1 MKKIFTRLLLG
12 AAVLAAPSAS
22 AYTVD
27 EIIASSEWMMVTYK
41 LFGQSNDRPIRTEC
55 VHLKK
60 MSDTMIRFENVYG
73 CLSFDFDLVTN
84 GNPNKNGQ
92 ELRIYSDKVAS
103 EGSLYG
109 YTDWCLSAQSNA
121 STTKFQI
128 SPANNSYYLTIN
140 KDENGKFYFT
150 SQTAFT
156 LVSYKCD
163 YIILEEF
170 WGYVYGAYEFWPVRT
185 WSSAIYEPFEYNGT
199 GTDTYT
205 EIQAYES
212 GYDMDKDAWLYDF
225 RKTDFT
231 IEREYKALVT
241 REGNRV
247 SIVNLG
253 NNGYALDGNYRMS
266 GINATLNPE
275 NNTVTI
281 IPDQGA
287 MWGSIYYNAATSIGN
302 LNFALRF
309 TPASEEGKF
318 ADPAVVGTYTDE
330 GVNHNA
336 IEHHW
341 VSNDGKRRT
350 FEGLTLNLPAF
361 AYYYDVANEDGA
373 YAGSRGDGGNMYPAD
388 PFYLRYMDYMPGE
401 YSNTTI
407 SANPDVTLDVDLV
420 LDAVGADNGKLRVV
434 GRMVTNKNDMFVDHY
449 ELCVVPGRYTS
460 INDHEGFRD
469 ASAEHGHTG
478 ATNIHSSDY
487 DYHGAGAKVAA
498 RAEASANAHDYSF
511 DKLLDV
517 NEIGGEGKD
526 YTFYVKAVYDKD
538 NYPQLTPTF
547 HSMQSKEPQSTGI
560 DGVEFD
566 DIDAQPEYYN
576 LQGVRVMEPEQGNIY
591 IVRRGTSVSKE
602 IF

>member
-212 GYDMDKDAWLYDF
+212 GYDMDLNAYLYDF

-231 IEREYKALVT
+231 TDREYKAMVT
-241 REGNRV
+241 REGNNI

-253 NNGYALDGNYRMS
+253 NNGYAINSNYRMS

-275 NNTVTI
+275 DHTVTI
-281 IPDQGA
+281 VPDQQA
-287 MWGSIYYNAATSIGN
+287 MWGSIYYNAGNNIGN
-302 LNFALRF
+302 LNFVLRS
-309 TPASEEGKF
+309 TPASEEGKA
-318 ADPAVVGTYTDE
+318 ADPTVVGTYTED
-330 GVNHNA
+330 GVNHNE

-341 VSNDGKRRT
+341 VTNDGKRRT
-350 FEGLTLNLPAF
+350 YEGMTINLPAY
-361 AYYYDVANEDGA
+361 AYYYDVANEPDA
-373 YAGSRGDGGNMYPAD
+373 YAGFRGGQGYEPDS
-388 PFYLRYMDYMPGE
+388 FYLRYMDYLPGE

-407 SANPDVTLDVDLV
+407 SAGPDVTVDVELV
-420 LDAVGADNGKLRVV
+420 LDEVGTENGKVRAT
-434 GRMVTNKNDMFVDHY
+434 GKIVTNKNDMYVDHY

-460 INDHEGFRD
+460 INDHEGFLN
-469 ASAEHGHTG
+469 ASAEHGHTD
-478 ATNIHSSDY
+478 ATNIHSGDY
-487 DYHGAGAKVAA
+487 DYHGAGAKTMA
-498 RAEASANAHDYSF
+498 RAEASANGHDYTF
-511 DKLLDV
+511 DKVFDASEV
-517 NEIGGEGKD
+517 GSTGKD
-526 YTFYVKAVYDKD
+526 YTFFVKAVYDTD
-538 NYPQLTPTF
+538 NHPGLTPTF

-591 IVRRGTSVSKE
+591 IVRRGTSASKE

>member
-27 EIIASSEWMMVTYK
+27 EIIASSEWMMVTYN
-41 LFGQSNDRPIRTEC
+41 LFGQNNDRPIRSEC

-84 GNPNKNGQ
+84 GNPNTNGN
-92 ELRIYSDKVAS
+92 ELRIYSDKKAS

-212 GYDMDKDAWLYDF
+212 GYDMDLNAYLYDF

-231 IEREYKALVT
+231 TDREYKAMVT
-241 REGNRV
+241 REGNNI

-253 NNGYALDGNYRMS
+253 NNGYAINSNYRMS

-275 NNTVTI
+275 DHTVTI
-281 IPDQGA
+281 VPDQQA
-287 MWGSIYYNAATSIGN
+287 MWGSIYYNAGNNIGN
-302 LNFALRF
+302 LNFVLRS
-309 TPASEEGKF
+309 TPASEEGKA
-318 ADPAVVGTYTDE
+318 ADPTVVGTYTED
-330 GVNHNA
+330 GVNHNE

-341 VSNDGKRRT
+341 VTNDGKRRT
-350 FEGLTLNLPAF
+350 YEGMTINLPAY
-361 AYYYDVANEDGA
+361 AYYYDVANEPDA
-373 YAGSRGDGGNMYPAD
+373 YAGFRGGQGYEPDS
-388 PFYLRYMDYMPGE
+388 FYLRYMDYLPGE

-407 SANPDVTLDVDLV
+407 SAGPDVTVDVELV
-420 LDAVGADNGKLRVV
+420 LDEVGTENGKVRAT
-434 GRMVTNKNDMFVDHY
+434 GKIVTNKNDMYVDHY

-460 INDHEGFRD
+460 INDHDGFRD
-469 ASAEHGHTG
+469 AAAEHGHTG

-487 DYHGAGAKVAA
+487 NYMGTGAKTVA
-498 RAEASANAHDYSF
+498 RAEASANGHDYTF
-511 DKLLDV
+511 DKVFDASEV
-517 NEIGGEGKD
+517 GSTGKD
-526 YTFYVKAVYDKD
+526 YTFFVKAVYDTD
-538 NYPQLTPTF
+538 NHPGLTPTF

-576 LQGVRVMEPEQGNIY
+576 LQGVRVMEPEKGCIY
-591 IVRRGTSVSKE
+591 IVRRGTSASKE
-602 IF
+602 IY

>member
-27 EIIASSEWMMVTYK
+27 EIIASSEWMMVTYN
-41 LFGQSNDRPIRTEC
+41 LFGQNNDRPIRSEC

-84 GNPNKNGQ
+84 GNPNTNGN
-92 ELRIYSDKVAS
+92 ELRIYSDKKAS

-109 YTDWCLSAQSNA
+109 YTDWCLSAQSNG
-121 STTKFQI
+121 STTDFAI
-128 SPANNSYYLTIN
+128 NPSYNSYYLTIN
-140 KDENGKFYFT
+140 KDENGKIYFT
-150 SQTAFT
+150 SQKPFT
-156 LVSYKCD
+156 LVSYNCD
-163 YIILEEF
+163 YIIIDDWLG
-170 WGYVYGAYEFWPVRT
+170 WGAYEFWPVRT
-185 WSSAIYEPFEYNGT
+185 WSSATYMPFEYNGT

-212 GYDMDKDAWLYDF
+212 GYDMDKKKWKYDF

-231 IEREYKALVT
+231 LDREYKAYVT
-241 REGNRV
+241 REGDNI

-253 NNGYALDGNYRMS
+253 NNGYAINGNHRMS

-281 IPDQGA
+281 VPDQGA
-287 MWGSIYYNAATSIGN
+287 MWGSIYYNAGNNIGN
-302 LNFALRF
+302 LNFVLRS
-309 TPASEEGKF
+309 TPASEEGKA
-318 ADPAVVGTYTDE
+318 ADPTVVGTYTED
-330 GVNHNA
+330 GVNHNE

-341 VSNDGKRRT
+341 VTNDGKRRT
-350 FEGLTLNLPAF
+350 YEGMTINLPAY
-361 AYYYDVANEDGA
+361 AYYYDVANEPDA
-373 YAGSRGDGGNMYPAD
+373 YAGFRGGQGYEPDS
-388 PFYLRYMDYMPGE
+388 FYLRYMDYLPGE

-407 SANPDVTLDVDLV
+407 SAGPDVTVDVELV
-420 LDAVGADNGKLRVV
+420 LDEVGTENGKVRAT
-434 GRMVTNKNDMFVDHY
+434 GKIVTNKNDMYVDHY

-460 INDHEGFRD
+460 INDHEGFLN
-469 ASAEHGHTG
+469 ASAEHGHTD
-478 ATNIHSSDY
+478 ATNIYSNDY
-487 DYHGAGAKVAA
+487 NYMGTGAKTVA
-498 RAEASANAHDYSF
+498 RAEASANGHDYTF
-511 DKLLDV
+511 DKVFDASEV
-517 NEIGGEGKD
+517 GSTGKD
-526 YTFYVKAVYDKD
+526 YTFFVKAVYDTD
-538 NYPQLTPTF
+538 NHPGLTPTF
-547 HSMQSKEPQSTGI
+547 HSMQTKEPQSTGI

-576 LQGVRVMEPEQGNIY
+576 LQGVRVMEPEKGCIY

>member
-128 SPANNSYYLTIN
+128 SPADNSYYLTIN

-212 GYDMDKDAWLYDF
+212 GYDMDLNAYLYDF

-231 IEREYKALVT
+231 TDREYKAMVT
-241 REGNRV
+241 REGNNI

-253 NNGYALDGNYRMS
+253 NNGYAINSNYRMS

-275 NNTVTI
+275 DHTVTI
-281 IPDQGA
+281 VPDQQA
-287 MWGSIYYNAATSIGN
+287 MWGSIYYNAGNNIGN
-302 LNFALRF
+302 LNFVLRS
-309 TPASEEGKF
+309 TPASEEGKA
-318 ADPAVVGTYTDE
+318 ADPTVVGTYTED
-330 GVNHNA
+330 GVNHNE

-341 VSNDGKRRT
+341 VTNDGKRRT
-350 FEGLTLNLPAF
+350 YEGMTINLPAY
-361 AYYYDVANEDGA
+361 AYYYDVANEPDA
-373 YAGSRGDGGNMYPAD
+373 YAGFRGGQGYEPDS
-388 PFYLRYMDYMPGE
+388 FYLRYMDYLPGE

-407 SANPDVTLDVDLV
+407 SAGPDVTVDVELV
-420 LDAVGADNGKLRVV
+420 LDEVGTENGKVRAT
-434 GRMVTNKNDMFVDHY
+434 GKIVTNKNDMYVDHY

-460 INDHEGFRD
+460 INDHDGFRD
-469 ASAEHGHTG
+469 AAAEHGHTG

-487 DYHGAGAKVAA
+487 NYMGTGAKTVA
-498 RAEASANAHDYSF
+498 RAEASANGHDYTF
-511 DKLLDV
+511 DKVFDASEV
-517 NEIGGEGKD
+517 GSTGKD
-526 YTFYVKAVYDKD
+526 YTFFVKAVYDTD
-538 NYPQLTPTF
+538 NHPGLTPTF

-576 LQGVRVMEPEQGNIY
+576 LQGVRVMEPEKGCIY
-591 IVRRGTSVSKE
+591 IVRRGTSASKE
-602 IF
+602 IY